1 MNIEHLQ
8 KYTLFNHDPIYEF
21 ENPDHSLIKQDLI
34 DFIYKDWE
42 GEQNR
47 VHKYDANTYVAVDK
61 PTGKVV
67 HPVVKNNVKESNFDF
82 FGRNHDVPII
92 KTLFDFIHKCMYNV
106 QRSLNSEFCDNHHF
120 LTKYAAWYHIT
131 NNYGYHD
138 FHIHGGTLSAFYVI
152 RGDPNAQKTNNG
164 LFLFRDFNEPEE
176 VDDPFCNYKSVNWI
190 RMHIPFQSDGS
201 LCIFPGWINH
211 SAKPYNG
218 EQDRIVMS
226 INTHIDEVTS
236 KRTGEPVTLK

>member
-67 HPVVKNNVKESNFDF
+67 HPVVKNNVKESNF
-82 FGRNHDVPII
+82 
-92 KTLFDFIHKCMYNV
+92 
-106 QRSLNSEFCDNHHF
+106 
-120 LTKYAAWYHIT
+120 
-131 NNYGYHD
+131 
-138 FHIHGGTLSAFYVI
+138 
-152 RGDPNAQKTNNG
+152 
-164 LFLFRDFNEPEE
+164 
-176 VDDPFCNYKSVNWI
+176 
-190 RMHIPFQSDGS
+190 
-201 LCIFPGWINH
+201 
-211 SAKPYNG
+211 
-218 EQDRIVMS
+218 
-226 INTHIDEVTS
+226 
-236 KRTGEPVTLK
+236 